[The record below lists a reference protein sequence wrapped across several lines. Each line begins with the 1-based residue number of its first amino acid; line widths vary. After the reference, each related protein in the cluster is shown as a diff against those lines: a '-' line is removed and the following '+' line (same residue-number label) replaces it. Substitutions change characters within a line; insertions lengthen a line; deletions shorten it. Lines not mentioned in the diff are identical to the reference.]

1 MLNLNGEVVGIG
13 TYKIDAVRVFR
24 WKGDL
29 PQNVNY
35 AVKISYL
42 KALID
47 SVTTESYAI
56 NELPKE
62 PGDLEKLSKRIQDSM
77 MIVLAE

>member
-1 MLNLNGEVVGIG
+1 MLNLNGEVVGIV
-13 TYKIDAVRVFR
+13 TSKIDAVRVFR
-24 WKGDL
+24 WTGDL

-47 SVTTESYAI
+47 SVTAQSNPI
-56 NELPKE
+56 NELTNE
-62 PGDLEKLSKRIQDSM
+62 PGDLEKLSKRIQDSL